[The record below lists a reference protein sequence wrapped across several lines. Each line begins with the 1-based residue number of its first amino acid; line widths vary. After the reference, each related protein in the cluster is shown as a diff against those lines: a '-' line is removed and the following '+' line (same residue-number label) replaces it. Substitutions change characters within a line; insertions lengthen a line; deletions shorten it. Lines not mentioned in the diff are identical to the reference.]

1 MINFDDVARE
11 NIKDH
16 NPNWPQIPDHPNR
29 ILIIG
34 GSGSGKA
41 NSLFNLINQQP
52 NIDKIYLYAKD
63 PYEAKYQFLI
73 KKREDVGTKH
83 FNDSKA
89 FIEYSNNMDDIYK
102 NIEEYN
108 PNKKRKILTVFDYM
122 IADILNNKNLNPI
135 VTELFIRGRK
145 LNISLVFITQSYF
158 AVPKD
163 IRLISKHYFIMK
175 ILDKRELQQIVFN
188 HLSDIDFQD
197 FMNLYK
203 KCSEK
208 QYSFFYY

>member
-83 FNDSKA
+83 FNDSKT

-122 IADILNNKNLNPI
+122 IADMLNNKNLNPI

-158 AVPKD
+158 AVPKE
-163 IRLISKHYFIMK
+163 
-175 ILDKRELQQIVFN
+175 LD
-188 HLSDIDFQD
+188 
-197 FMNLYK
+197 
-203 KCSEK
+203 
-208 QYSFFYY
+208 